1 MEVHLY
7 LPQMRLSPAAIV
19 ARAVAAERAGF
30 HGVALMDHLAPP
42 LAEDQPMFEAMTLA
56 AWLAA
61 HTERVV
67 LSHLVLCDGFRH
79 PAQLAREAATL
90 DHVAGGRFELGLGSG
105 SVPAELGR
113 FGIPTGD
120 AKARLARLAE
130 TLEVLRLLWS
140 GESVDHLGPTVR
152 LTAARQLPVP
162 VNGRIPLVLGGTSP
176 GMLRLVRQHADW
188 WNVPPGDLHRLEEL
202 RTSVGD
208 RPRVSALE
216 MYALVPPGDG
226 GAAESLARRRYGHLG
241 AALVVG
247 EAEQLRDHLRRLAD
261 RGVDRVYAWFADF
274 AEPSTLERFGAEVI
288 SG

>member
-19 ARAVAAERAGF
+19 ERAVGAERAGF

-42 LAEDQPMFEAMTLA
+42 RAEDQPMFEAMTLA

-113 FGIPTGD
+113 FGIATGD
-120 AKARLARLAE
+120 AKARLSRLAE
-130 TLEVLRLLWS
+130 TLEVLHLLWS
-140 GESVDHLGPTVR
+140 GDTVDHVGPTIR

-162 VNGRIPLVLGGTSP
+162 VRGRIPLVLGGTSP
-176 GMLRLVRQHADW
+176 GMLRLVRDYADW

-202 RTSVGD
+202 RASVGD

-226 GAAESLARRRYGHLG
+226 GSTESLARRRFGHLG

-247 EAEQLRDHLRRLAD
+247 EAGQLRDHLRRLAE
-261 RGVDRVYAWFADF
+261 RGVERVYAWFADF
-274 AEPSTLERFGAEVI
+274 AEPSTLERFGEEVAR
-288 SG
+288 G